1 MAGKYQQT
9 FTLNLDFNVEKAK
22 INEIGALLD
31 KNLGKKMGSGKG
43 DSYLQNIATTA
54 STAAKEA
61 TKLYKIMEKPIG
73 SKAEAQKFGKT
84 LEEVFEKFEDK
95 ILSLQGNVTR
105 TMNSIGNAESLKQIR
120 VLGNEISKMLD
131 DYQTVTK
138 LNAQIKS
145 LGNKGEINKQI
156 NKANKE
162 LKPLQEK
169 QKTGALSKAELKL
182 QTELNKAIEEGNRK
196 LAEKNELNNKA
207 NAILAE
213 YKAASAGALKGQID
227 DKIAQQNSLT
237 DSSLSLQDFNTL
249 KQILSDLR
257 LLISGLVSASKNS
270 TAEIIYD
277 TNKQE
282 EAWDR
287 AADQARTFDTILKSL
302 GINFSLDFIIQQIKE
317 VARYSYE
324 YIKNLDAALTEISV
338 VSNKTRE
345 EALALTDTFIELSR
359 RTGMAIDD
367 IAQASTIFYQ
377 QGLSDAAVEKMTEWT
392 ALFAKISNETVPE
405 AADQL
410 TAAINGFGFAT
421 EQVGDVVDKM
431 SVLAAYS
438 AADIN
443 ELATAMS
450 KGASAAAQAGLS
462 FDQYNAYLATMIE
475 TTREAPE
482 NIGTSLKT
490 IMARFQQVKEAGT
503 TEDGETDVNKVET
516 ALKSVGIQLRD
527 SQGELRELGDVL
539 EELGPK
545 WNSLDRNTQAY
556 LGTVIAGTRQQ
567 SRFISLMQNWDRALE
582 LTEASENS
590 AGAAARMHAK
600 AMDGLEAS
608 LNNLTNAWQKLISSM
623 ADGDTLK
630 WIIDIGAEFL
640 EWLAEGNTLI
650 KMFGLAMA
658 AINFKTLIKNINA
671 IRQNTAYK
679 NLDTTLS
686 ELNKTT
692 LSYKETLKNLAK
704 EHSDE
709 TRRIQEQTQELNNL
723 ADALNRVDSAQDK
736 VNGNP
741 DIDVTGDTNPLSDG
755 DIINNKNEKTKVN
768 IDIDPTKNTEKK
780 FTTFASN
787 ISKLMGNIQTFLTGF
802 SIGMSLVEEGIDLFT
817 TTAEEMREA
826 AQEQYD
832 ETLKIMD
839 KQLNAIE
846 AIESYSDVY
855 DNLSNKLNKSAEE
868 VEQLAEAAEALAE
881 AAPGAVIGYDS
892 EGNPIISTNVARASK
907 ESYEAELA
915 EAAKDQI
922 GNIGALGL
930 ADLREEAEKEVAKN
944 NPGYDN
950 AQTAGAVTAGVGAGV
965 AGVGLATGLYATATV
980 GAANAWNPAGW
991 VILAGVAI
999 AGLGAAIAGTAT
1011 GMEEAAI
1018 SAEELQ
1024 KAQDKAT
1031 EIQKKYRAEVLQ
1043 NMGYITD
1050 NYLTDRNIN
1059 GTTETQRSEVAAF
1072 LGDKW
1077 LGAKE
1082 QELLA
1087 RLQDPEDDFDGKD
1100 YEVEYRKLGQQWA
1113 DILSGFTEGQMAN
1126 AYTHLENVIEDIG
1139 SKSYTTVEEAIIK
1152 IIKNDMGISE
1162 DDELFQVMKQGF
1174 LSAAYN
1180 GIGGG
1185 IDKIVADLETRK
1197 ANNPNDADA
1206 YTKAINA
1213 IKEYTAEQASFVSE
1227 TGLLDNVDVFNSVMG
1242 DSGFLIK
1249 SALSNSQTDA
1259 TLTTIDALETYKAQQ
1274 EQILKDTHNI
1284 VDWTTVDMATLTDE
1298 QKKLVKNVQDATAA
1312 IETSWGSLPYSA
1324 SKTWES
1330 LLSEYEKITS
1340 KTKTA
1345 YSTLH
1350 KLTSGEGLNYDD
1362 FKDFVDILDN
1372 INLEAF
1378 DAAQVKEYSSAID
1391 KVTKSLYVENGA
1403 LHMNANAVKDI
1414 ASLEKMLS
1422 DIEKQKI
1429 KNTLISRRTEL
1440 EASYAV
1446 IQAEIATLEYKIAE
1460 AEGSVDA
1467 SDKKVAAEEAWNNA
1481 SIEINKV
1488 FDANQAKIATAMVG
1502 HFSSAFT
1509 EVATK
1514 YNQLITGMN
1523 GEQIS
1528 ENTLNNF
1535 KDEWE
1540 EVTKDLNFE
1549 SYEKTLDNK
1558 NILQLKNNLKGA
1570 KQAAESVNFQISNI
1584 NFQLAAL
1591 ESGILDTAKGTA
1603 EASKAADEY
1612 ISKLERFLELLK
1624 HIEREQQNLSVAEM
1638 FEDEKTGSA
1647 AIAALDR
1654 QLKYTQ
1660 HLIGDTKELYL
1671 AYEKEASTQAA
1682 TVLKGY
1688 GDMVK
1693 FDKWGNYSLDVN
1705 KYNALSSEKQ
1715 EQLDKLLETYDDLVE
1730 KRDEYYNSHLDYI
1743 IAERDNQQKR
1753 VDLYIKAED
1762 EIVEAIKQRE
1772 QKILDNKLA
1781 AIDKEIEAIEKASE
1795 ARRKAREEE
1804 DEAEELSSLQTDL
1817 QRALMDSSGASASQ
1831 ILEIQ
1836 KQIKDKQQEMADES
1850 FDTMVDDMKTQ
1861 LEEEKEMEQKLFDE
1875 RLEEMD
1881 WYWNEVGR
1889 IMEEG
1894 TESVLDT
1901 MQLYLDDFNQASE
1914 LQQVELLKGWQDTF
1928 EKAATIGHSGA
1939 KELQTVISELQTE
1952 INALEIDE
1960 DVLTD
1965 EAINTKFEKRPQTD
1979 EDKKPKVSGNTNGG
1993 VITSGGGQKTG
2004 GTYTVTF
2011 KDGYT
2016 KDGVDTQTVKKG
2028 SSTAFPNLTRDGYR
2042 LVGWNDTTNKRTIT
2056 NYNGSYTPDGD
2067 AVLEAIWEQNSSK
2080 VDLSTITKKQD
2091 YTASSKGN
2099 QITTGLIDTGAD
2111 VVVKN
2116 ASGNWAAQAIWKA
2129 KDGYP
2134 NAGKYF
2140 FWKGSSGKY
2149 QQIVGIDDGMGR
2161 MGDVGYKVSANRGKI
2176 YSKGHTRWLT
2186 PQEFNLFKNSAAPG
2200 FVSMYKNGGMADFTG
2215 PAWLDGTKKNPEAVL
2230 NSMQTKAF
2238 LSFTD
2243 DLAALRAE
2251 GGISTNS
2258 SVVIDNISF
2267 NVESMSS
2274 VADGEKAFDAF
2285 VDKFKEIGAKQ
2296 GISILGTSNRN

>member
-22 INEIGALLD
+22 LNEIGALLD
-31 KNLGKKMGSGKG
+31 KNLSKKMGSGKG
-43 DSYLQNIATTA
+43 DNYLQNIVNTTSIAT
-54 STAAKEA
+54 KEA
-61 TKLYKIMEKPIG
+61 IKLYKVMEKPIG

-84 LEEVFEKFEDK
+84 LEEVFGKLEDK

-105 TMNSIGNAESLKQIR
+105 TMNSIGNTESLKQIR
-120 VLGNEISKMLD
+120 ILGNEISKMLD
-131 DYQTVTK
+131 DYQAITK

-145 LGNKGEINKQI
+145 LGNKSEISKQI
-156 NKANKE
+156 NKANKD

-182 QTELNKAIEEGNRK
+182 QTELNKALEEGNRK
-196 LAEKNELNNKA
+196 LAEKAELTNKI
-207 NAILAE
+207 NSILAE
-213 YKAASAGALKGQID
+213 YKAASAGELKGQID
-227 DKIAQQNSLT
+227 DKITQQNNLT

-249 KQILSDLR
+249 KQVLSDLR

-270 TAEIIYD
+270 TADIVYD
-277 TNKQE
+277 VNRQE
-282 EAWDR
+282 EAWNR

-324 YIKNLDAALTEISV
+324 YIKNLDRALTEISV

-345 EALALTDTFIELSR
+345 EAMALTDTFIDLSA

-377 QGLSDAAVEKMTEWT
+377 QGLNDKAVEQMTEWT

-410 TAAINGFGFAT
+410 TSAINGFGFAA
-421 EQVGDVVDKM
+421 EDVGNVVDKM

-490 IMARFQQVKEAGT
+490 IMARFQQVKAEGSSD
-503 TEDGETDVNKVET
+503 DGETDVNAVET

-527 SQGELRELGDVL
+527 SQNQLRDLGDVL
-539 EELGPK
+539 DELGPR
-545 WNSLDRNTQAY
+545 WNTLDRNTQAY

-582 LTEASENS
+582 LVEASENS
-590 AGAAARMHAK
+590 AGAATRMHAK
-600 AMDGLEAS
+600 AMDGLDAS
-608 LNNLTNAWQKLISSM
+608 LNNLTNAWQNLISTL
-623 ADGDTLK
+623 ANGDTFKWFIDTGTAILK
-630 WIIDIGAEFL
+630 WL
-640 EWLAEGNTLI
+640 SEGNSLVKVLTI
-650 KMFGLAMA
+650 SIGLLNLSSFVKNLNALRQKK
-658 AINFKTLIKNINA
+658 NYENINTSL
-671 IRQNTAYK
+671 TALK
-679 NLDTTLS
+679 QTTQSYGQTLKALTKAQS
-686 ELNKTT
+686 E
-692 LSYKETLKNLAK
+692 ETL
-704 EHSDE
+704 
-709 TRRIQEQTQELNNL
+709 TIQKQVAELNNL
-723 ADALNRVDSAQDK
+723 AGAYDRAKMAKQGYNSTQ
-736 VNGNP
+736 
-741 DIDVTGDTNPLSDG
+741 VTGGITGVTNVQTYGTLPGNISLNKTGITGTIKSPVTNTGFWDKLNSGAKTFTSNLSSMLG
-755 DIINNKNEKTKVN
+755 AFQMGIGI
-768 IDIDPTKNTEKK
+768 
-780 FTTFASN
+780 FTTVMFV
-787 ISKLMGNIQTFLTGF
+787 IDGL
-802 SIGMSLVEEGIDLFT
+802 IDLVQT
-817 TTAEEMREA
+817 SATEMREK

-832 ETLKIMD
+832 ETLKTMS
-839 KQLNAIE
+839 KQLDLIE
-846 AIESYSDVY
+846 AVETNARVY
-855 DNLSNKLNKSAEE
+855 DELSNKLNKSTDE
-868 VEQLAEAAEALAE
+868 VQKLADATEALAE
-881 AAPGAVIGYDS
+881 AAPEAVIGYDS
-892 EGNPIISTNVARASK
+892 EGNAIISTSEARAAASLAEK
-907 ESYEAELA
+907 ELA
-915 EAAKDQI
+915 EAAKQQI
-922 GNIGALGL
+922 GNIGSLGL
-930 ADLREEAEKEVAKN
+930 ADIREEAEKRVAAEHN
-944 NPGYDN
+944 YDA
-950 AQTAGAVTAGVGAGV
+950 AQTGGMIAAGGGLAAFGTTMMLVPEPTMVTKVIGGIALGIAAIGAATAGV
-965 AGVGLATGLYATATV
+965 ATAAESYAV
-980 GAANAWNPAGW
+980 SQEQLNIAQSKAA
-991 VILAGVAI
+991 
-999 AGLGAAIAGTAT
+999 
-1011 GMEEAAI
+1011 
-1018 SAEELQ
+1018 
-1024 KAQDKAT
+1024 
-1031 EIQKKYRAEVLQ
+1031 EIQEKYRSELLQ
-1043 NMGYITD
+1043 NMAYITD
-1050 NYLTDRNIN
+1050 ANLSSRKID
-1059 GTTETQRSEVAAF
+1059 GTTEQQRSEMAAF
-1072 LGDKW
+1072 VNSVW
-1077 LGAKE
+1077 FQNKE
-1082 QELLA
+1082 KELLA
-1087 RLQDPEDDFDGKD
+1087 KLANKEISTSE
-1100 YEVEYRKLGQQWA
+1100 YETAYKNLGNDWEA
-1113 DILSGFTEGQMAN
+1113 ALN
-1126 AYTHLENVIEDIG
+1126 DIG
-1139 SKSYTTVEEAIIK
+1139 ENALAAGYNGLEEVIDNIGYKTYDSVEQAIEQV
-1152 IIKNDMGISE
+1152 IKNDMGISE
-1162 DDELFQVMKQGF
+1162 NDPLFTTIKDGF

-1180 GIGGG
+1180 GVGGG
-1185 IDKIVADLETRK
+1185 IDKIVADLQKRK
-1197 ANNPNDADA
+1197 EQDPNNTAA
-1206 YTKAINA
+1206 YDKAISA
-1213 IKEYTAEQASFVSE
+1213 VKGYTANQASFFDQV
-1227 TGLLDNVDVFNSVMG
+1227 GLLDNVDLFNSVMG

-1284 VDWTTVDMATLTDE
+1284 VDWTTVDMETLTEE
-1298 QKKLVKNVQDATAA
+1298 QKKLVKNIQDSSAA
-1312 IETSWGSLPYSA
+1312 IETAWGTLPYSA

-1330 LLSEYEKITS
+1330 LLESYEKITS

-1350 KLTSGEGLNYDD
+1350 KLTSGEGLSYDD
-1362 FKDFVDILDN
+1362 FKDFTNILDN

-1378 DAAQVKEYSSAID
+1378 DASQVKEYSAAVDRVS
-1391 KVTKSLYVENGA
+1391 KSLYVENGA

-1414 ASLEKMLS
+1414 ATLEKALS

-1429 KNTLISRRTEL
+1429 KNTLLSRKAEL

-1446 IQAEIATLEYKIAE
+1446 IQAEIATLEYKIAA
-1460 AEGSVDA
+1460 AEGSEDA
-1467 SDKKVAAEEAWNNA
+1467 ADLEVNAKNAWLAASNTIDEKFSE
-1481 SIEINKV
+1481 
-1488 FDANQAKIATAMVG
+1488 NQALLTENMVNQYT
-1502 HFSSAFT
+1502 SAFAEIGT
-1509 EVATK
+1509 RF
-1514 YNQLITGMN
+1514 NQLMTGMAN
-1523 GEQIS
+1523 GE
-1528 ENTLNNF
+1528 
-1535 KDEWE
+1535 
-1540 EVTKDLNFE
+1540 VTQA
-1549 SYEKTLDNK
+1549 TLDAFQDVWKQAQEDLTFEKFEAELDSK

-1660 HLIGDTKELYL
+1660 HLIQDTKELYL

-1688 GDMVK
+1688 GDMIK

-1705 KYNALSSEKQ
+1705 KYNSLSSEKQ

-1804 DEAEELSSLQTDL
+1804 DNAEELSSLQTDL

-1836 KQIKDKQQEMADES
+1836 KQIKDKQQEMADNS
-1850 FDTMVDDMKTQ
+1850 FDEMVDDMKTQ
-1861 LEEEKEMEQKLFDE
+1861 LEDEKEMEQKLFDE

-1881 WYWNEVGR
+1881 WYWDEVNR
-1889 IMEEG
+1889 IMDEG
-1894 TESVLDT
+1894 TESVLDI

-1965 EAINTKFEKRPQTD
+1965 KAINTKFEKRPKTD
-1979 EDKKPKVSGNTNGG
+1979 EDKKPNVSGKTNGG
-1993 VITSGGGQKTG
+1993 VTTSGGGKQNTSD
-2004 GTYTVTF
+2004 TYSVTLM
-2011 KDGYT
+2011 DGYT
-2016 KDGVDTQTVKKG
+2016 KTGIDTKTVKKG
-2028 SSTAFPNLTRDGYR
+2028 SSITLPNVTRDGYR
-2042 LVGWNDTTNKRTIT
+2042 LAGWKDTTNRVTIS
-2056 NYNGSYTPDGD
+2056 NLNGSYTPNGN
-2067 AVLEAIWEQNSSK
+2067 VTLEAIWEQNSTK
-2080 VDLSTITKKQD
+2080 FDFSTLNKNKD

-2099 QITTGLIDTGAD
+2099 QITTGLSDAGAD
-2111 VVVKN
+2111 VIVKN
-2116 ASGNWAAQAIWKA
+2116 ANGNWAAQTIWQA
-2129 KDGYP
+2129 KSGYP
-2134 NAGKYF
+2134 NEGKYF
-2140 FWKGSSGKY
+2140 FWQGSTGKY
-2149 QQIVGIDDGMGR
+2149 QQITGIDDGMGR
-2161 MGDVGYKVSANRGKI
+2161 MGDVGQKVRMNFGKI
-2176 YSKGHTRWLT
+2176 YSKGHTKWLT
-2186 PQEFNLFKNSAAPG
+2186 EQEFNLLKKSASPG

-2230 NSMQTKAF
+2230 NAMQTKAF

-2251 GGISTNS
+2251 GGMSTNS
-2258 SVVIDNISF
+2258 SIVIDNISF

>member
-1 MAGKYQQT
+1 MAGKHQQT
-9 FTLNLDFNVEKAK
+9 FTLNLDFNVEKSK
-22 INEIGALLD
+22 LNEIGALLD
-31 KNLGKKMGSGKG
+31 KNLSKKMGSGKG
-43 DSYLQNIATTA
+43 DSYIQNIATAT
-54 STAAKEA
+54 SAATKEA
-61 TKLYKIMEKPIG
+61 IKLYKIMEKPIG

-84 LEEVFEKFEDK
+84 LEEVFGKLEDK
-95 ILSLQGNVTR
+95 ILSFQGNITR
-105 TMNSIGNAESLKQIR
+105 TINSIGNSESLKQIR

-131 DYQTVTK
+131 DYQEITK
-138 LNAQIKS
+138 LNAQMKS
-145 LGNKGEINKQI
+145 LGNKSEITKQI

-182 QTELNKAIEEGNRK
+182 QTELNKVIEEGNRK

-213 YKAASAGALKGQID
+213 YKAASAGVLKGQID
-227 DKIAQQNSLT
+227 DKIAQQNNLT

-249 KQILSDLR
+249 KQVLSDLR
-257 LLISGLVSASKNS
+257 LLTSGLVSASKTS
-270 TAEIIYD
+270 TTDIVYD
-277 TNKQE
+277 INKQE

-287 AADQARTFDTILKSL
+287 AADQARTFDTILKSI

-421 EQVGDVVDKM
+421 DQVGDVVDKM

-630 WIIDIGAEFL
+630 WIIDIGAKFL

-671 IRQNTAYK
+671 IRQNTTYK

-686 ELNKTT
+686 DLNKTT
-692 LSYKETLKNLAK
+692 LSYKETLKNLTK
-704 EHSDE
+704 EHSEE
-709 TRRIQEQTQELNNL
+709 TKRIQEQTQELSNL
-723 ADALNRVDSAQDK
+723 AEALDKVDRAQNK

-741 DIDVTGDTNPLSDG
+741 DIDITGNANQISGD
-755 DIINNKNEKTKVN
+755 DIINNKDEKTKVN
-768 IDIDPTKNTEKK
+768 TDIDPNKNTEKK

-787 ISKLMGNIQTFLTGF
+787 ISKLMGNIQNFLTGF
-802 SIGMSLVEEGIDLFT
+802 SVGMSLIEGAIDLFT
-817 TTAEEMREA
+817 TTAEEMRDA

-868 VEQLAEAAEALAE
+868 VEQLAEAANALAE

-907 ESYEAELA
+907 ENYEAELA
-915 EAAKDQI
+915 EAAKNQI

-930 ADLREEAEKEVAKN
+930 ADLREEAEKEIAKN
-944 NPGYDN
+944 NPGYN
-950 AQTAGAVTAGVGAGV
+950 KAQTAGVITAGVGAGV
-965 AGVGLATGLYATATV
+965 GAVGAV

-999 AGLGAAIAGTAT
+999 AGAGALIAGAATS
-1011 GMEEAAI
+1011 MEEAAI

-1031 EIQKKYRAEVLQ
+1031 EIQKKYRAEILQ

-1050 NYLTDRNIN
+1050 NYLTDRKIN

-1072 LGDKW
+1072 VGDKW

-1087 RLQDPEDDFDGKD
+1087 RLADPDDDFDGDD
-1100 YEVEYRKLGQQWA
+1100 YEVEYQKLGQQWA

-1126 AYTHLENVIEDIG
+1126 AYKHLENVIEDIG
-1139 SKSYTTVEEAIIK
+1139 SKSYTTVEEAITK

-1185 IDKIVADLETRK
+1185 IDKIVAELETRK
-1197 ANNPNDADA
+1197 AANPNNADA

-1213 IKEYTAEQASFVSE
+1213 VKRYSANQASFVSE
-1227 TGLLDNVDVFNSVMG
+1227 MGLLDNVDVFNSVMG

-1284 VDWTTVDMATLTDE
+1284 IDWTTVDMDTLTEE
-1298 QKKLVKNVQDATAA
+1298 QKKLVKNIQDSSAA
-1312 IETSWGSLPYSA
+1312 IETAWGSLPYSA
-1324 SKTWES
+1324 SKTWGS

-1345 YSTLH
+1345 YSTMH
-1350 KLTSGEGLNYDD
+1350 KLTSEDGLNYDD

-1378 DAAQVKEYSSAID
+1378 DPSQVREYSGAID
-1391 KVTKSLYVENGA
+1391 RVTKSLYVENGA

-1414 ASLEKMLS
+1414 ATLEKMLA
-1422 DIEKQKI
+1422 DVEKQKI
-1429 KNTLISRRTEL
+1429 KNTLLSRKAEL

-1446 IQAEIATLEYKIAE
+1446 IQAEIATLEYKIAA
-1460 AEGSVDA
+1460 AEGSEDA
-1467 SDKKVAAEEAWNNA
+1467 ADLEVNAKNAWLAASNTIDEEF
-1481 SIEINKV
+1481 SK
-1488 FDANQAKIATAMVG
+1488 NQALLTENMVNQYT
-1502 HFSSAFT
+1502 SAFA
-1509 EVATK
+1509 EIGTK
-1514 YNQLITGMN
+1514 FNQLMTGMAE
-1523 GEQIS
+1523 G
-1528 ENTLNNF
+1528 
-1535 KDEWE
+1535 
-1540 EVTKDLNFE
+1540 EVTQA
-1549 SYEKTLDNK
+1549 TLDAFQDVWKQAQEDLTFEKFEASLDGK

-1660 HLIGDTKELYL
+1660 HLIQDTKELYL
-1671 AYEKEASTQAA
+1671 AYEKEASSQAA

-1743 IAERDNQQKR
+1743 ISERDNQQKR

-1836 KQIKDKQQEMADES
+1836 KQIKDKQQEMADNS
-1850 FDTMVDDMKTQ
+1850 FDEMVDDMKTQ
-1861 LEEEKEMEQKLFDE
+1861 LEDEKEMEQKLFDE

-1881 WYWNEVGR
+1881 WYWDEVSR
-1889 IMEEG
+1889 IMAEG
-1894 TESVLDT
+1894 TDSVLDT
-1901 MQLYLDDFNQASE
+1901 MQLYLDDFNEASE

-1939 KELQTVISELQTE
+1939 KELQTVISELQKE

-1960 DVLTD
+1960 DVLTN
-1965 EAINTKFEKRPQTD
+1965 EAINTQFEKRPKTD
-1979 EDKKPKVSGNTNGG
+1979 EDKKPKVSGKTNSGAT
-1993 VITSGGGQKTG
+1993 TSGKGGQNTG
-2004 GTYTVTF
+2004 GTYSVTF

-2016 KDGVDTQTVKKG
+2016 QDGIDVQTVKKG
-2028 SSTAFPNLTRDGYR
+2028 SSTAFPKLTRDGYR
-2042 LVGWNDTTNKRTIT
+2042 LVGWNDTTNKRTIID
-2056 NYNGSYTPDGD
+2056 YNGSYTPDGN
-2067 AVLEAIWEQNSSK
+2067 AVLEAIWEQNSTK
-2080 VDLSTITKKQD
+2080 VDLSSITKKQD

-2099 QITTGLIDTGAD
+2099 QITTGLSDTGAD

-2116 ASGNWAAQAIWKA
+2116 VNGNWAAQNIWKA

-2134 NAGKYF
+2134 NTGKYF
-2140 FWKGSSGKY
+2140 FWQGSSGKY
-2149 QQIVGIDDGMGR
+2149 QQIIGIDDGMGR
-2161 MGDVGYKVSANRGKI
+2161 MGDVGKKVSMNSGKI
-2176 YSKGHTRWLT
+2176 YSKGHMRWLT
-2186 PQEFNLFKNSAAPG
+2186 EQEFNLYKKSGGSG
-2200 FVSMYKNGGMADFTG
+2200 FIPMYKNGGMANFTG
-2215 PAWLDGTKKNPEAVL
+2215 PAWLDGTKKDPEAVL
-2230 NSMQTKAF
+2230 NAMQTKAF

-2251 GGISTNS
+2251 GGMTTNS

-2274 VADGEKAFDAF
+2274 VSDGEKAFDAF